1 MGFPNVDT
9 YLCRKFTDHFAD
21 TQNDPTETIDD
32 LFEDMDEPE
41 RMEVSEYLQSTR
53 FTRDTR
59 DREKGRRVVYIV
71 PHFPMTDIPF
81 PQIGI
86 SLGTETVSDKF
97 IGDYTGESIPV
108 KDCQGNVVAFDIPKG
123 YYATAS
129 WNIDVLC
136 PTKDETVW
144 ISRFC
149 QLFVCRLLEDLDAMG
164 VQEVAVSLADIN
176 IQSEQFPHAVFCR
189 RITISGKTANTWKK
203 RIPSHTYK
211 TGINK
216 ALNP

>member
-9 YLCRKFTDHFAD
+9 YLCKRFSEHFAE
-21 TQNDPTETIDD
+21 TQNDPAGTIDD
-32 LFEDMDEPE
+32 LFEDMDDAE
-41 RMEVSEYLQSTR
+41 RMEVSEYLQATK

-59 DREKGRRVVYIV
+59 DREKGRRVYIV

-86 SLGTETVSDKF
+86 SLGTESVSDKF
-97 IGDYTGESIPV
+97 IGDYTGESAPV
-108 KDCQGNVVAFDIPKG
+108 EDCQSNVVAFDVPHG
-123 YYATAS
+123 YYASAS

-149 QLFVCRLLEDLDAMG
+149 QLFVCRMLEDLDAMG
-164 VQEVAVSLADIN
+164 VQEVTVSLADIN
-176 IQSEQFPHAVFCR
+176 IQSEQFPHTVFFR

-203 RIPSHTYK
+203 RIPNQAYK
-211 TGINK
+211 TGTNK